1 MFNDNWPASLYLL
14 SSMYIPCSCDSRYHS
29 IMKNLEEKETRE
41 SAEKLELVLESLTKI
56 KVAS

>member
-1 MFNDNWPASLYLL
+1 
-14 SSMYIPCSCDSRYHS
+14 
-29 IMKNLEEKETRE
+29 MKNLEEKETRE